1 MGSLEGMAQGLGIV
15 GASIGVVWGV
25 LLGAAYLCRVT
36 ARLRRWPSI
45 AILSG
50 CYLGLAA
57 AALLGLGWTW
67 QGGAGVTGMLLPY
80 AVAVGMILAVQVEA
94 RP

>member
-1 MGSLEGMAQGLGIV
+1 MGRGLVTV
-15 GASIGVVWGV
+15 GASIVVVWGV

-36 ARLRRWPSI
+36 GRLRRWPSI
-45 AILSG
+45 AVLTG

-57 AALLGLGWTW
+57 AAVFWLGWTW
-67 QGGAGVTGMLLPY
+67 RGGAGATGMLLPY
-80 AVAVGMILAVQVEA
+80 TVAVGVVLMAPVKA